1 MTSNE
6 METVYPSLSQS
17 QKKIACYV
25 EEYLEEAV
33 FLSINQLADN
43 LALSPAS
50 IVRFTRAVGY
60 QGYTDYQKYLRSRIK
75 VVRVKP
81 KPSLMADGPALAAKA
96 STEAIQHMFQ
106 TVDIAQMHRVGD
118 AVMTAQ
124 KVLIVGYMDSFGT
137 ASELVHRLYGMRD
150 SVYFTR
156 LINDWDSIL
165 KLMTPDT
172 LVLAVSFAPHY
183 QYTHTCVTTAKE
195 RGCQTMLITDNAIN
209 PLSEYADE
217 MLVFPLSRAG
227 RGTLHKQL
235 DVCPVFAYI
244 HYMFCDLAAQYPE
257 RKLDESRYQEKFVD
271 EFRQ

>member
-1 MTSNE
+1 MPSNE
-6 METVYPSLSQS
+6 IETRYPSLSQS

-25 EEYLEEAV
+25 EEHLEEVV
-33 FLSINQLADN
+33 FLSINQLAEN
-43 LALSPAS
+43 LALSPAT

-75 VVRVKP
+75 VVRVAP
-81 KPSLMADGPALAAKA
+81 EPGVMAAGPAQAVKA
-96 STEAIQHMFQ
+96 SIEATQHMFQ
-106 TVDIAQMHRVGD
+106 TVDIVQMHRVGD

-124 KVLIVGYMDSFGT
+124 KVLVVGYMDSFGT

-156 LINDWDSIL
+156 LINDWDGIL

-195 RGCQTMLITDNAIN
+195 RGCQTILITDNAIN

-217 MLVFPLSRAG
+217 MLVFPLSHAG
-227 RGTLHKQL
+227 RGTLHEQL
-235 DVCPVFAYI
+235 DVSPVLAYI
-244 HYMFCDLAAQYPE
+244 HYMFCYLAAQYPE
-257 RKLDESRYQEKFVD
+257 RKLNESRYHEKFVD